1 MMRMTMR
8 KGEKP
13 YCGFL
18 PLRVILLQSASHSEG
33 GDDDYDDYDNEDSDD
48 DDYEFFSGGG
58 I

>member
-1 MMRMTMR
+1 MTMR